1 MRHGNRRLDIVLALG
16 AAALTLVPWYR
27 IDGGFFGLSW
37 LSSFPMSKG
46 SAPGLLQIA
55 SFGRIWILGAVVFL
69 AIAAFA
75 IPKHSLNL
83 EEIAMLALTAAAT
96 FAVLD
101 TYIPSIAV
109 GARSGA
115 GFGIGAHLVGWPM

>member
-1 MRHGNRRLDIVLALG
+1 MFDISEMLK
-16 AAALTLVPWYR
+16 R
-27 IDGGFFGLSW
+27 IVKYLIEG
-37 LSSFPMSKG
+37 
-46 SAPGLLQIA
+46 I
-55 SFGRIWILGAVVFL
+55 IL